1 MRKIEYLCD
10 RCRKP
15 ISYELL
21 AENDFPYILYRR
33 LPTPANPI
41 MVAQGPSID
50 LCENCRNSFKKWL
63 GEEDT

>member
-1 MRKIEYLCD
+1 MKIEKYICD

-15 ISYELL
+15 ILEP
-21 AENDFPYILYRR
+21 EGRQNFPYCLVRINKYPFGYYIRDKE
-33 LPTPANPI
+33 
-41 MVAQGPSID
+41 ID